1 MEEIPL
7 SGGRVTAG
15 VVRAGDTVRRPCC
28 PNSPFVHRVL
38 SFLEE
43 KDAPAPRFLG
53 LDDRG
58 REIISFLPGQ
68 VPDNLGY
75 FSEEQ
80 LSAAGKLI
88 RTLHDAL
95 SDFPDCSP
103 GETVCHRDLSPCN
116 FLFTGGLPA
125 FVIDWDAAM
134 VGNPLDDLAYAL
146 WMWLDMGNRG
156 NPPRDTARRAKF
168 LLDGYG
174 LEPALRPESFRRIR
188 GQMERVA
195 QSVFPT
201 REQTAATRA
210 WAESCLGWLREYR
223 ALLEKESQAE
233 H

>member
-168 LLDGYG
+168 LLTQSD
-174 LEPALRPESFRRIR
+174 EPLYSIA
-188 GQMERVA
+188 
-195 QSVFPT
+195 
-201 REQTAATRA
+201 EQTGFHDASYLVKVFKRYAGMTPND
-210 WAESCLGWLREYR
+210 YR
-223 ALLEKESQAE
+223 QHYDSFGRRKD
-233 H
+233 